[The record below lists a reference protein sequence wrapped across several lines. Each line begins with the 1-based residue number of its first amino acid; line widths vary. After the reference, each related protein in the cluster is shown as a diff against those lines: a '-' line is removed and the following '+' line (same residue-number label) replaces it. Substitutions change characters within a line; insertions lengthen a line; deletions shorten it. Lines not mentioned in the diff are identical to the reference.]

1 MKKGVKAILLIVSL
15 CVIGGYLVFA
25 SCFASKRHAKQYCT
39 GMTICVKDSTERQFV
54 SSRELEKLIK
64 QQQSDP
70 TGKIL
75 KEVSTKD
82 IEDAIEKHPL
92 LETVE
97 VYKSKDGRVL
107 IDVTQRTPYLR
118 VIGEESYFVDT
129 NRKIMPVGFTTA
141 SYVPVLTGRV
151 TKKRATN
158 DLYDFV
164 EFLENDD
171 FWHAQIVQINV
182 TPNQQIE
189 LIPRVGDQVILLGKL
204 DGYKEKLDK
213 LETFYT
219 SVMNKRGWLSYK
231 EIDLRYHGQVIGRR

>member
-1 MKKGVKAILLIVSL
+1 
-15 CVIGGYLVFA
+15 
-25 SCFASKRHAKQYCT
+25 
-39 GMTICVKDSTERQFV
+39 
-54 SSRELEKLIK
+54 
-64 QQQSDP
+64 
-70 TGKIL
+70 
-75 KEVSTKD
+75 
-82 IEDAIEKHPL
+82 
-92 LETVE
+92 
-97 VYKSKDGRVL
+97 
-107 IDVTQRTPYLR
+107 
-118 VIGEESYFVDT
+118 
-129 NRKIMPVGFTTA
+129 MPVGFTTA

-204 DGYKEKLDK
+204 DGYKKKLDK

-219 SVMNKRGWLSYK
+219 SVMNKRGWLGYK